1 MHFITDIGLSEGY
14 PGGTQATGIQSE
26 NRMQWIGAIL
36 CDTKAFEMYDFR
48 IRSEVGGE
56 TGGSVWIDQH
66 TFNSMKSVDK
76 SPDGEMKNIWFV
88 SPDSRYGGIVE
99 EFALTDALNINEDMW
114 CWISVM
120 ETDSYKP
127 FLTEGSSYKDHR

>member
-1 MHFITDIGLSEGY
+1 
-14 PGGTQATGIQSE
+14 
-26 NRMQWIGAIL
+26 
-36 CDTKAFEMYDFR
+36 
-48 IRSEVGGE
+48 
-56 TGGSVWIDQH
+56 
-66 TFNSMKSVDK
+66 MKSVDK

-127 FLTEGSSYKDHR
+127 FLTEGSALLIKTTGDQNYNRKAIIDIHRKYQEETDWNICRASG